1 MVKPTDSQ
9 WVKSE
14 KASRISQQLESNATP
29 PPPDRTISF
38 EITLEV
44 TQGGGHVA
52 NHFADDD
59 EDQGQVMSDV
69 QKSIAVGKA

>member
-1 MVKPTDSQ
+1 
-9 WVKSE
+9 
-14 KASRISQQLESNATP
+14 LESNATP